1 MGGQEGSDHR
11 VLGVS
16 KEGKEWVVELNCH
29 VGVSRPHDP
38 PIWVA
43 SHLASIC
50 SHIDPGAERVS

>member
-43 SHLASIC
+43 SHLALDLLA
-50 SHIDPGAERVS
+50 H